1 MDYLKNLF
9 DNPTTLR
16 DPAHFVG
23 RRSQLERIFSLIK
36 DKQNISLVGSR
47 RIGKT
52 SLLTCLK
59 SELIQQ
65 QFHFDGSGFRFFYLD
80 LQKRS
85 MRAEVDFFDET
96 YRIIREHAQSE
107 GYRINEEGNRDDRFI
122 ALLDEFEQRGL
133 YPVLMMDTFDEII
146 QYQPIPENVFSFL
159 RSQGTGGRLSY
170 IIASVETLGDIF
182 RKLLLGDNQLSP
194 FINIFGTI
202 SLTSFT
208 LQEAQQMLVTTS
220 VKSGLPF
227 NQEEVDWVVQ
237 MAGTHP
243 FLLQQ
248 VATLLFEEKRVHGGG
263 DADFAYIYK
272 EAQRNVFDHFE
283 DWWTMFSQKERQAI
297 IQGITL
303 FEENGQKSRSYPDLC
318 YSQLFRDYMRE
329 TGKLVVAPSFPPL
342 PKVDASSIKI
352 TTYKTIL
359 KSLHDPARLGECV
372 LIGIPLIRARI
383 EQRQAILPN
392 VRGKI
397 VEEVLREALKGME
410 GQEPRSDSSPAWT
423 YYNILYYCY
432 FMRNHKMTQAQ
443 IAGRLLLSERQYYRL
458 IPDAL
463 ERLRNELLA
472 LDAKAVMSS
481 EM

>member
-36 DKQNISLVGSR
+36 DKQSISLVGSR

-52 SLLTCLK
+52 SLLTSLK

-85 MRAEVDFFDET
+85 MKTDVDFFDET
-96 YRIIREHAQSE
+96 YRIIKEYAQSE
-107 GYRINEEGNRDDRFI
+107 GYRIEEEGGKDDRFN

-146 QYQPIPENVFSFL
+146 QYQPVPENVFSFL

-182 RKLLLGDNQLSP
+182 RKLLLGNNQISP

-202 SLTSFT
+202 NLTSFT
-208 LQEAQQMLVTTS
+208 LQEAQYMLVTTS
-220 VKSGLPF
+220 AKSGLPF
-227 NQEEVDWVVQ
+227 NKVEVDWVVQ

-248 VATLLFEEKRVHGGG
+248 VATQLFEEKRVHSG
-263 DADFAYIYK
+263 DVDFAYIYK
-272 EAQRNVFDHFE
+272 EAQQNVFDHFE
-283 DWWTMFSQKERQAI
+283 DWWMMFSPKERQAI
-297 IQGITL
+297 IQGITN
-303 FEENGQKSRSYPDLC
+303 FEENGQKSRSHPDLC
-318 YSQLFRDYMRE
+318 YGQLFRDYMRE
-329 TGKLVVAPSFPPL
+329 TGKLVVAPSFAPL
-342 PKVDASSIKI
+342 PKIDASKIEIKA
-352 TTYKTIL
+352 YKSIL
-359 KSLHDPARLGECV
+359 KFLHDPARLGECV
-372 LIGIPLIRARI
+372 LIGIPLIRKRI

-397 VEEVLREALKGME
+397 VEEVLREALKGLE

-432 FMRNHKMTQAQ
+432 FTRNHKMTQAQ
-443 IAGRLLLSERQYYRL
+443 IASRLLLSERQYYRL
-458 IPDAL
+458 VSDAL
-463 ERLRNELLA
+463 SRLRNELLA
-472 LDAKAVMSS
+472 MDAKAVMGS